1 MGLRP
6 ARDGDI
12 PAILA
17 FWNPL
22 IRETTITFSSE
33 EKTAPGLARMIAQ
46 RRAAGREFLVA
57 EEAGAVLGLA
67 SYDQFR
73 GGNGYAHC
81 MEHTVILSPAA
92 RGRGLGR
99 ALMAA
104 LEDHARG
111 RGAHGM
117 IAAVSAENAAGLA
130 FHRAIGYAQAGL
142 LPQVGCK
149 FGRWL
154 DLVLMHKAL

>member
-1 MGLRP
+1 MIIRP
-6 ARDGDI
+6 AEDRDMA
-12 PAILA
+12 AILG

-22 IRETTITFSSE
+22 IRETTVTFSSE
-33 EKTAPGLARMIAQ
+33 EKTAGGLALMIAQ

-57 EEAGAVLGLA
+57 EEDGAVLGLA

-73 GGNGYAHC
+73 SGNGYAHC

-92 RGRGLGR
+92 RGRGIGR

-104 LEDHARG
+104 IEDHARAG
-111 RGAHGM
+111 GAHGM
-117 IAAVSAENAAGLA
+117 IAAVSAENPAGIA
-130 FHRAIGYAQAGL
+130 FHRAIGYRQVGLVPQAGR
-142 LPQVGCK
+142 K

-154 DLVLMHKAL
+154 DLVLLQKIL

>member
-1 MGLRP
+1 MMLRP
-6 ARDGDI
+6 VAEGDI

-22 IRETTITFSSE
+22 IRESTITFSSE
-33 EKTAPGLARMIAQ
+33 ERTAEGLARMIAG
-46 RRAAGREFLVA
+46 RRAAGRAFLVA

-73 GGNGYAHC
+73 AGNGYAHC

-92 RGRGLGR
+92 RGRGVGR

-104 LEDHARG
+104 LEDHARAG
-111 RGAHGM
+111 GAHGM
-117 IAAVSAENAAGLA
+117 IAAVSAENGAGLA
-130 FHRAIGYAQAGL
+130 FHRAIGYRQVGLVPQAGR
-142 LPQVGCK
+142 K

-154 DLVLMHKAL
+154 DLVLLQKIL

>member
-1 MGLRP
+1 MELRP

-12 PAILA
+12 PAMLG

-22 IRETTITFSSE
+22 IRETTITFSNE
-33 EKTAPGLARMIAQ
+33 EKTAEGLAQMIAG

-57 EEAGAVLGLA
+57 EEAGEVLGLA

-92 RGRGLGR
+92 RGRGVGR

-104 LEDHARG
+104 LEDHARTAG
-111 RGAHGM
+111 SHSM
-117 IAAVSAENAAGLA
+117 IAAVSAENEAGIA
-130 FHRAIGYAQAGL
+130 FHRAIGYVPVGL
-142 LPQVGCK
+142 LPQAGRK

-154 DLVLMHKAL
+154 DLALLQKIL

>member
-1 MGLRP
+1 MLRP
-6 ARDGDI
+6 AGDGDI
-12 PAILA
+12 PAILG

-22 IRETTITFSSE
+22 IRETAITFSSE
-33 EKTAPGLARMIAQ
+33 EKTAEGLARMIAA
-46 RRAAGREFLVA
+46 RRAAGRAFLVA
-57 EEAGAVLGLA
+57 ERAGAVLGLA

-99 ALMAA
+99 ALMTAI
-104 LEDHARG
+104 EDHARA
-111 RGAHGM
+111 RGAHSM
-117 IAAVSAENAAGLA
+117 IAAVSGENAAGIA
-130 FHRAIGYAQAGL
+130 FHRAIGYVAVGRLPQAGR
-142 LPQVGCK
+142 K

-154 DLVLMHKAL
+154 DLVLLQKIL